1 MESIRTTVT
10 YAPVN
15 TPKTSFQVPISM
27 LKYRVKTVYSV
38 FGETLGWICV
48 GSIGVITILLV
59 VMEIGGQK
67 LRDKINN
74 WT

>member
-1 MESIRTTVT
+1 
-10 YAPVN
+10 
-15 TPKTSFQVPISM
+15 M
-27 LKYRVKTVYSV
+27 LKNRVKTVYSV